1 MFFPNVVPVLPQNSC
16 HILAY
21 FDINNYGHNLN
32 LFVNKTRHVNVP
44 KRQLK
49 HILFWNLDPTKQ
61 SFDANGKKIYSI
73 GSGNEV
79 FYENICPD
87 TRLVHYIHR

>member
-1 MFFPNVVPVLPQNSC
+1 MLFFPNVVPVLPQNPR

-32 LFVNKTRHVNVP
+32 LFVNKTRHINVP

-49 HILFWNLDPTKQ
+49 NILFWNLDASGRKM
-61 SFDANGKKIYSI
+61 YSI